1 MKENIIDKAWS
12 IKHEKHLN
20 PNNII
25 FQDSKYL
32 RIYNDMKEVDDSIGW
47 HEDRE
52 LYSTCCTA
60 KPLGNIHEFDGEHFG
75 NCGDCKEH
83 TDFEKEELCP

>member
-1 MKENIIDKAWS
+1 
-12 IKHEKHLN
+12 
-20 PNNII
+20 
-25 FQDSKYL
+25 
-32 RIYNDMKEVDDSIGW
+32 MKEVDDSIGW